1 MIAGDTLNNISALL
15 GEEIR
20 KRRTA
25 LGMSQEELGYKSGIS
40 AAHLGQIE
48 RALKTPTIT
57 TAYNIASALGV
68 SLSELF
74 AFSSTD
80 SLRSGESKTT
90 YNKIDAYLSSMTESE
105 LKDVLKILKILK
117 KSHK

>member
-40 AAHLGQIE
+40 AAHLGQI
-48 RALKTPTIT
+48 
-57 TAYNIASALGV
+57 
-68 SLSELF
+68 
-74 AFSSTD
+74 
-80 SLRSGESKTT
+80 
-90 YNKIDAYLSSMTESE
+90 
-105 LKDVLKILKILK
+105 
-117 KSHK
+117 

>member
-48 RALKTPTIT
+48 RALKT
-57 TAYNIASALGV
+57 V
-68 SLSELF
+68 RFFFHRF
-74 AFSSTD
+74 A
-80 SLRSGESKTT
+80 
-90 YNKIDAYLSSMTESE
+90 KIRRV
-105 LKDVLKILKILK
+105 KNDV
-117 KSHK
+117 